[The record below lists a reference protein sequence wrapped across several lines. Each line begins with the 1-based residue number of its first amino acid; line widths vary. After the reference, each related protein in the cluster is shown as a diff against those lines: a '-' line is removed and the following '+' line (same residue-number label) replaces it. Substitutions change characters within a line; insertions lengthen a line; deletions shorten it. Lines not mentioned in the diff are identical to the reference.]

1 VIDVRGY
8 LALTGSELRLFLREP
23 FAVVF
28 VLVFPIM
35 MMLLL
40 AAVFG
45 NDPAEAQEMEDGMLI
60 WRGVVPTDYYTAAS
74 VAVVVAALGLMTLPI
89 QLAGYREQGILRR
102 LEASSVPAWTV
113 LGAQLT
119 VALVTVCAGALV
131 MAVSS
136 WLIYDSMLPD
146 DLLGVVVAVG
156 LGTVSFSALGALL
169 ATLIRTS
176 RAAQGIG
183 LLLFFGMW
191 LIAGTAPPRA
201 VLPAGLRDFGEVI
214 PLTHLVLAIQDPWY
228 GFGWRMT
235 DLAILA
241 GVAIIAAIPA
251 IWFFRRD

>member
-1 VIDVRGY
+1 MRGY
-8 LALTGSELRLFLREP
+8 LALTAAELRLFLREP
-23 FAVVF
+23 FAVIF
-28 VLVFPIM
+28 VLVFPLM
-35 MMLLL
+35 MLLLL

-74 VAVVVAALGLMTLPI
+74 VAVMIAAVGVMTLPI
-89 QLAGYREQGILRR
+89 QLTGYREQGILRR
-102 LEASSVPAWTV
+102 MEASSVPAWTV

-119 VALVTVCAGALV
+119 VALVTVFAGTIV

-136 WLIYDSMLPD
+136 WLIYDSMLPQD
-146 DLLGVVVAVG
+146 VIGVGVAIA
-156 LGTVSFSALGALL
+156 LGTVSFCAFGAVL

-201 VLPAGLRDFGEVI
+201 VLPSGLRDIGEFI
-214 PLTHLVLAIQDPWY
+214 PLTHLVVAIQDPWY
-228 GFGWRMT
+228 GFGWSMT
-235 DLAILA
+235 DLTIIA
-241 GVAIIAAIPA
+241 GVAVATGTLA
-251 IWFFRRD
+251 IWFFRWD